1 MKFSEKLQK
10 LRKENKL
17 SQEQLA
23 DMLDVSRQAVSKWE
37 SGQTYPEMDK
47 LLALCKIFKCSLD
60 DLTNDEVK
68 EIKNTEKTKLTA
80 SNFIDEV
87 MDIINRSIQMFQ
99 KMNAQEIL
107 KCIIG
112 MLIIAFILRFLKFP
126 VDYIYSLG
134 HDIFISFGTQVSNI
148 LSPIWNFLLSVSYL
162 ILAIICF
169 FYLYKLLF
177 LEKWEK
183 EQQLTKQQ
191 GKIKEVDIDMD
202 TNDQTESSDEKSG
215 EEKKEKQE
223 KVIYAPRRERSTS
236 LITKILGTLFTF
248 FVKFCLACILIPFL
262 ISFVCL
268 VFFIVIGIVLIFQG
282 IPYIGIL
289 LLLLSCLLLNYCIV
303 SLVLH
308 WILNQAPKGKLAIF
322 LFILSLVGIGISGA
336 ISAIEISNTTY
347 YDRLPEQVEM
357 KTMQE
362 EYSMTPELFVKAY
375 AYAEINYHE
384 DDSLADKVRV
394 EIEYADA
401 YNDIEM
407 NLENNVIYINQDFS
421 LTKNRVK
428 EWKKK
433 LLSNLKERTIYNY
446 GLLEKITVNITASKE
461 NIERIQQN
469 EQEYHLRQEE
479 EMRQE
484 EINSLEATINDLEL
498 QIESKQQEI
507 DELRTSN
514 EEKDAEIMEYQTKL
528 EEYKNQLRELLA
540 E

>member
-1 MKFSEKLQK
+1 M
-10 LRKENKL
+10 
-17 SQEQLA
+17 
-23 DMLDVSRQAVSKWE
+23 
-37 SGQTYPEMDK
+37 
-47 LLALCKIFKCSLD
+47 
-60 DLTNDEVK
+60 
-68 EIKNTEKTKLTA
+68 
-80 SNFIDEV
+80 
-87 MDIINRSIQMFQ
+87 
-99 KMNAQEIL
+99 
-107 KCIIG
+107 
-112 MLIIAFILRFLKFP
+112 
-126 VDYIYSLG
+126 
-134 HDIFISFGTQVSNI
+134 
-148 LSPIWNFLLSVSYL
+148 
-162 ILAIICF
+162 
-169 FYLYKLLF
+169 
-177 LEKWEK
+177 
-183 EQQLTKQQ
+183 
-191 GKIKEVDIDMD
+191 
-202 TNDQTESSDEKSG
+202 
-215 EEKKEKQE
+215 
-223 KVIYAPRRERSTS
+223 
-236 LITKILGTLFTF
+236 
-248 FVKFCLACILIPFL
+248 
-262 ISFVCL
+262 
-268 VFFIVIGIVLIFQG
+268 
-282 IPYIGIL
+282 
-289 LLLLSCLLLNYCIV
+289 
-303 SLVLH
+303 
-308 WILNQAPKGKLAIF
+308 NQAPKGKLAIF
-322 LFILSLVGIGISGA
+322 LFIFSLVGIGISGA

-375 AYAEINYHE
+375 AYAEINYYE

-421 LTKNRVK
+421 LTENRVK

-498 QIESKQQEI
+498 QIEAKQQEI
-507 DELRTSN
+507 DELRMSN